1 MNKIVMKHCLRI
13 AGVVGLLMPFVLGA
27 CSSGS
32 GGTSTESSSA
42 SDTVG
47 AAVGSIFSSESDSA
61 AFQSRRSIPLRLV
74 ALLVKEAQAEG
85 EGSSSACDMSD
96 EGPDGI
102 SISPTVAADTYGV
115 SSDEVTVTAADG
127 CDQGGTYASFTV
139 SSHSMDCTNNGEELT
154 MTMTDSTGVFTE
166 DAEANATR
174 IYGTFNVAVGDGEP
188 EIVDCSFTITH
199 GSETGGEFT
208 GSCEDSEGEPIEQSS
223 DASCTDQS

>member
-1 MNKIVMKHCLRI
+1 MHGFRSMRKIGGIFL
-13 AGVVGLLMPFVLGA
+13 AGLLLA
-27 CSSGS
+27 CQGGS
-32 GGTSTESSSA
+32 TTGGTETGNASESSI
-42 SDTVG
+42 G

-127 CDQGGTYASFTV
+127 CDQGGTYASFTIT
-139 SSHSMDCTNNGEELT
+139 SRSMDCTNNGEELI

-174 IYGTFNVAVGDGEP
+174 IYGTFNVAVGGGEP
-188 EIVDCSFTITH
+188 SADIRCSFTIPY
-199 GSETGGEFT
+199 SNEGGNQQLSGT
-208 GSCEDSEGEPIEQSS
+208 CEDRNGNTIEQSS
-223 DASCTDQS
+223 DTICEAN